1 MSQKVAWTKRLREC
15 NLFRMEAATPTRS
28 AGIARVRRDELA
40 VKLGAFVLRCMG
52 QGHGELLRT
61 IDESGLTFTQM
72 KVLIELA
79 GDDDA
84 RTVSALADQLG
95 FSIASASR
103 AADGLVRKRLATRV
117 EDSHDRRVR
126 NLALTGKGR
135 DLADRIIEARFAGL
149 EEVTSALTAP
159 ERKKLESALDVLLE
173 RPEMAEIY
181 DRYERKAR
189 S

>member
-1 MSQKVAWTKRLREC
+1 
-15 NLFRMEAATPTRS
+15 MEAATKTPPQPS
-28 AGIARVRRDELA
+28 SRVGRDKLA
-40 VKLGAFVLRCMG
+40 IKLGALVLRCMG
-52 QGHGELLRT
+52 QAHGEVLRT

-79 GDDDA
+79 GDDEA
-84 RTVSALADQLG
+84 RTVSALAEELG

-103 AADGLVRKRLATRV
+103 AADGLVRRRLATRV

-135 DLADRIIEARFAGL
+135 ELADRIIEARLAGL
-149 EEVTSALTAP
+149 EEVTAGLAAS
-159 ERKKLESALDVLLE
+159 ERKKLESALDALLE

-181 DRYERKAR
+181 DRYERKVR